1 MRNTIKI
8 LVACSLVAGLL
19 VSCKSVDPQ
28 VINSS
33 NPNVDYNPVKL
44 VDKTQSSKT
53 VVLNVPRLGISNGST
68 DSENASDAEDSAGKE
83 TESIAGPSKNQAPKG
98 TAGSEADSTG
108 KNAADSKG
116 DTKSSD
122 SGSAVAGPS
131 ANTAPKSNADSSKSS
146 AGTSA
151 RDKTLAQAE
160 KYIDEGKYPQ
170 AITLLNGL
178 LKTNPDDEEAKALLE
193 EAQSKKATADA
204 EAAEKTRQDKLD
216 QARKNIDDG
225 KYTQAIS
232 ILNGLLKADPDDEE
246 AKALLEEA
254 KSKQAAD
261 ADEAA
266 AKARQQKLDQ
276 AQKYIDEGK
285 YTQANAILNGLLK
298 SDPDDEDAK
307 ALQKEIE
314 EKKKA
319 DADSKSS
326 GTTSST
332 TKPSTSTAAKTST
345 TTSTPSKNTASTAS
359 SATDA
364 AEKARQQ
371 KLDQA
376 RKYIDDGKYTQA
388 ISLMNGLLKT
398 NPNDAD
404 AKALLKEA
412 QDKKAAADAA
422 AAEKARQQKLDQAR
436 KAIDEGKYP
445 QAITTLN
452 ALLKAD
458 PNDAEAKALLEEAQ
472 SKKAAADAA
481 AAEKARQQKL
491 DQARKA
497 IDEGKYA
504 QAITTLNGLLK
515 TDPND
520 KEANALLKEAKD
532 KQAAANSAS
541 KTASSSTSKPST
553 STAAKTS
560 TTTST
565 PSKNTASTA
574 SSTTDAAAKA
584 RQQKLDQARKYIDD
598 GKYAQAITLLNGLLK
613 TDPNDADAKALLKE
627 AQDKKAAADAAAAE
641 KARQDKLNQARNY
654 IDTEKYPQAITLLN
668 GLLKTN
674 PDDEDAKALLKEAQS
689 KKAAADAAAA
699 EKARQQKL
707 DQARKA
713 IDDGKYA
720 QAITTLNGLLKT
732 DPNDKEANALLK
744 EAKDKQAA
752 ANSASK
758 TASSSTSK
766 PSTSTAAKT
775 STTTSTPSK
784 NTASTASSTTDAAA
798 KARQQK
804 LDQARKYIDDGK
816 YAQAI
821 TVLNGLLKTDPNDAD
836 AKALLKEAQDKK
848 AAADAAAAEKARQ
861 QKLDQ
866 ARNYIDTG
874 KYAQATTILNGL
886 LKTDPNDEEAKSLL
900 KEIEAKK
907 KAAEDAAA
915 KAKSEADAKAAQAK
929 KDADAKA
936 AQAKKDAEANAA
948 QAKKD
953 AEDKA
958 AKDAAD
964 ARAKA
969 VAEARSLIDQGKY
982 AQAITLLNSL
992 LKTYPN
998 DTEIKNL
1005 LNEAQKKKAA
1015 ADANSEVDARQK
1027 RIDQAKAYIAEK
1039 KYANATNILNALLKA
1054 DPNDKEAQALLDQI
1068 KELQKKEEQEA
1079 IDEAARA
1086 RDQKLQQAK
1095 EYMEQGKY
1103 SLAISTLNGILKNN
1117 PDDKEAKDLLAQI
1130 QKLQDKAAEEA
1141 AAKARQQRLDQART
1155 FIDSKKYTNAINV
1168 LNGLLKTNPNDAEA
1182 KALLEEAQNKKKI
1195 EDEETAAKARQDKLN
1210 QAKANIDAGK
1220 YSAAITTLN
1229 GLLKTNPNDAEA
1241 KALLKEAQDKQSA
1254 ANAEA
1259 AEKARKQKL
1268 DQAKANIEAGKYS
1281 AAISTLNGLLKTDP
1295 NDAEAKALLKEAQDK
1310 QNAANAEA
1318 AEKARKQK
1326 LDQAKSNIDSGKY
1339 ASAISILNG
1348 LIKSN
1353 PNDAE
1358 AKALLKEAEDK
1369 KAQEAAEAKKKA
1381 EEESAKKAQAQAEAK
1396 KKADE
1401 AAAKKAQEAAEKKKQ
1416 AEEAAAAK
1424 KAQEAEAKKKA
1435 EEDAAKK
1442 KQEAEAKKKAEEEAV
1457 KKAQAE
1463 ADAKKKAEE
1472 DAAKKEEAKRKTEE
1486 EAEKKAQAAAE
1497 AKKKAEEAAEKKA
1510 QEDAEAKKKAEEE
1523 AARLAA
1529 QKAADLDKLQRF
1541 TTDWESPMLSDIE
1554 DCGYFYTSP
1563 EFGQF
1568 DMIEGEFSKKSGYTK
1583 SAYGFVFGY
1592 TKPSPR
1598 GQLYNYIRF
1607 EINTDGEYALYK
1619 WDGKTY
1625 TDLVEPNSEGTAYF
1639 YKSSAINEGYNATNK
1654 LKIQVVNGKY
1664 NVYINNHLIKRGIPF
1679 IEGGTYGVMGFFSVG
1694 QANQEDLPNTPVV
1707 VSYRITDAELHR
1719 K

>member
-1 MRNTIKI
+1 MRNAIKI

-44 VDKTQSSKT
+44 VDKNQSSKT

-68 DSENASDAEDSAGKE
+68 DSEDSSGAEDSAGKE
-83 TESIAGPSKNQAPKG
+83 TESIAGPSKNQAPNG
-98 TAGSEADSTG
+98 TSGSETDSAG
-108 KNAADSKG
+108 KNAADSK
-116 DTKSSD
+116 DTPKEPETGS
-122 SGSAVAGPS
+122 SAVAGPS
-131 ANTAPKSNADSSKSS
+131 ANTTPKTNTGSEKSGT
-146 AGTSA
+146 GTSA

-160 KYIDEGKYPQ
+160 KYIDEGKYTQ

-178 LKTNPDDEEAKALLE
+178 LKTNPDDKEARTLLE
-193 EAQSKKATADA
+193 EAQNKKATADA
-204 EAAEKTRQDKLD
+204 EAAEKARQDKLD

-232 ILNGLLKADPDDEE
+232 ILNGLLKADPEDEE
-246 AKALLEEA
+246 AKTLLEEA
-254 KSKQAAD
+254 KAKQAAD
-261 ADEAA
+261 AEEAA
-266 AKARQQKLDQ
+266 EKARQQKLAQ

-298 SDPDDEDAK
+298 NDPDDEDAK
-307 ALQKEIE
+307 DLQKKIE

-326 GTTSST
+326 GTGSTS
-332 TKPSTSTAAKTST
+332 KPSTNTAAKTST
-345 TTSTPSKNTASTAS
+345 SSPSKNTSSTGTSAS
-359 SATDA
+359 DA
-364 AEKARQQ
+364 AAKARQQ

-376 RKYIDDGKYTQA
+376 RKYIDDGKYAQA
-388 ISLMNGLLKT
+388 ITLLNGLLKT
-398 NPNDAD
+398 NPDDAEAKELLKEAQD
-404 AKALLKEA
+404 KKAASDAAAAEKARQDKLNQARNYIDTEKYPQAITVLNGLLKTNPDDAEAKALLKEA
-412 QDKKAAADAA
+412 QDKKATADAA
-422 AAEKARQQKLDQAR
+422 AAEKARQDKLNQAR
-436 KAIDEGKYP
+436 KAID
-445 QAITTLN
+445 
-452 ALLKAD
+452 D
-458 PNDAEAKALLEEAQ
+458 
-472 SKKAAADAA
+472 
-481 AAEKARQQKL
+481 
-491 DQARKA
+491 
-497 IDEGKYA
+497 GKYA

-520 KEANALLKEAKD
+520 KEAQALLKEAKD
-532 KQAAANSAS
+532 KQAAASTAS
-541 KTASSSTSKPST
+541 KTASSSPSKPST
-553 STAAKTS
+553 NTAAKTS
-560 TTTST
+560 TGS
-565 PSKNTASTA
+565 PSKNTASTSTSA
-574 SSTTDAAAKA
+574 SDAAAKA

-613 TDPNDADAKALLKE
+613 TDPNDAEAKELLKE
-627 AQDKKAAADAAAAE
+627 AQDKKASSDAAAAE

-674 PDDEDAKALLKEAQS
+674 PDDAEAKALLKEAQD
-689 KKAAADAAAA
+689 KKAAADAEAA

-707 DQARKA
+707 AQAR
-713 IDDGKYA
+713 
-720 QAITTLNGLLKT
+720 T
-732 DPNDKEANALLK
+732 
-744 EAKDKQAA
+744 
-752 ANSASK
+752 
-758 TASSSTSK
+758 
-766 PSTSTAAKT
+766 
-775 STTTSTPSK
+775 
-784 NTASTASSTTDAAA
+784 
-798 KARQQK
+798 
-804 LDQARKYIDDGK
+804 YINDGK

-821 TVLNGLLKTDPNDAD
+821 TVLNGLLKTNPNDSE
-836 AKALLKEAQDKK
+836 AKALLD
-848 AAADAAAAEKARQ
+848 
-861 QKLDQ
+861 
-866 ARNYIDTG
+866 
-874 KYAQATTILNGL
+874 
-886 LKTDPNDEEAKSLL
+886 
-900 KEIEAKK
+900 EIEAKK
-907 KAAEDAAA
+907 KAAEDAANAA
-915 KAKSEADAKAAQAK
+915 KEKAAAEQREALAKKEAEAKAAKEA
-929 KDADAKA
+929 
-936 AQAKKDAEANAA
+936 AEA
-948 QAKKD
+948 
-953 AEDKA
+953 
-958 AKDAAD
+958 
-964 ARAKA
+964 
-969 VAEARSLIDQGKY
+969 
-982 AQAITLLNSL
+982 
-992 LKTYPN
+992 
-998 DTEIKNL
+998 
-1005 LNEAQKKKAA
+1005 KKKALQEE
-1015 ADANSEVDARQK
+1015 DDARQK

-1086 RDQKLQQAK
+1086 REQKLQQAR

-1103 SLAISTLNGILKNN
+1103 ALAISTLNGILKTN
-1117 PDDKEAKDLLAQI
+1117 PDDKEAKDLLDQI
-1130 QKLQDKAAEEA
+1130 QKLQDKASEEA
-1141 AAKARQQRLDQART
+1141 AAKARQQRLDQARA

-1168 LNGLLKTNPNDAEA
+1168 LNGLLKTNPDDAEA
-1182 KALLEEAQNKKKI
+1182 KALLKEAQDKKKI
-1195 EDEETAAKARQDKLN
+1195 DDEEKAAKDRASKLA
-1210 QAKANIDAGK
+1210 QAKSNIDAGK
-1220 YSAAITTLN
+1220 YAQAVTILN

-1259 AEKARKQKL
+1259 AEKARQQKL
-1268 DQAKANIEAGKYS
+1268 AQAKANIDAGKYP
-1281 AAISTLNGLLKTDP
+1281 AAITTLNSLLKTNP
-1295 NDAEAKALLKEAQDK
+1295 NDAEAKASLKEAQDK
-1310 QNAANAEA
+1310 KAAADAEA
-1318 AEKARKQK
+1318 AEKARQQK
-1326 LDQAKSNIDSGKY
+1326 LAQAKANIDSGKY
-1339 ASAISILNG
+1339 ASAITILNG
-1348 LIKSN
+1348 LLKTN
-1353 PNDAE
+1353 PNDSD

-1369 KAQEAAEAKKKA
+1369 KSQEAAEAKKKA
-1381 EEESAKKAQAQAEAK
+1381 EEEAAKKAQAQAEAK

-1435 EEDAAKK
+1435 DEEA
-1442 KQEAEAKKKAEEEAV
+1442 AKKKAEEEAV

-1463 ADAKKKAEE
+1463 AEAKKKAEE
-1472 DAAKKEEAKRKTEE
+1472 AAAKKAQEAAEAKKKAEK

-1497 AKKKAEEAAEKKA
+1497 AKKKAEEDAAKKA
-1510 QEDAEAKKKAEEE
+1510 QEEAEAKKKAEEE

-1541 TTDWESPMLSDIE
+1541 TTEWESPMLSDIE

-1719 K
+1719 N

>member
-1 MRNTIKI
+1 M
-8 LVACSLVAGLL
+8 L
-19 VSCKSVDPQ
+19 
-28 VINSS
+28 
-33 NPNVDYNPVKL
+33 
-44 VDKTQSSKT
+44 
-53 VVLNVPRLGISNGST
+53 
-68 DSENASDAEDSAGKE
+68 
-83 TESIAGPSKNQAPKG
+83 
-98 TAGSEADSTG
+98 
-108 KNAADSKG
+108 
-116 DTKSSD
+116 
-122 SGSAVAGPS
+122 
-131 ANTAPKSNADSSKSS
+131 
-146 AGTSA
+146 
-151 RDKTLAQAE
+151 
-160 KYIDEGKYPQ
+160 
-170 AITLLNGL
+170 
-178 LKTNPDDEEAKALLE
+178 
-193 EAQSKKATADA
+193 
-204 EAAEKTRQDKLD
+204 
-216 QARKNIDDG
+216 
-225 KYTQAIS
+225 
-232 ILNGLLKADPDDEE
+232 
-246 AKALLEEA
+246 
-254 KSKQAAD
+254 
-261 ADEAA
+261 
-266 AKARQQKLDQ
+266 
-276 AQKYIDEGK
+276 
-285 YTQANAILNGLLK
+285 
-298 SDPDDEDAK
+298 
-307 ALQKEIE
+307 
-314 EKKKA
+314 
-319 DADSKSS
+319 
-326 GTTSST
+326 
-332 TKPSTSTAAKTST
+332 
-345 TTSTPSKNTASTAS
+345 
-359 SATDA
+359 
-364 AEKARQQ
+364 
-371 KLDQA
+371 
-376 RKYIDDGKYTQA
+376 
-388 ISLMNGLLKT
+388 NGLLKT

-404 AKALLKEA
+404 ANALLKEA
-412 QDKKAAADAA
+412 QD
-422 AAEKARQQKLDQAR
+422 
-436 KAIDEGKYP
+436 
-445 QAITTLN
+445 
-452 ALLKAD
+452 
-458 PNDAEAKALLEEAQ
+458 
-472 SKKAAADAA
+472 
-481 AAEKARQQKL
+481 
-491 DQARKA
+491 
-497 IDEGKYA
+497 
-504 QAITTLNGLLK
+504 
-515 TDPND
+515 
-520 KEANALLKEAKD
+520 
-532 KQAAANSAS
+532 
-541 KTASSSTSKPST
+541 
-553 STAAKTS
+553 
-560 TTTST
+560 
-565 PSKNTASTA
+565 
-574 SSTTDAAAKA
+574 
-584 RQQKLDQARKYIDD
+584 
-598 GKYAQAITLLNGLLK
+598 
-613 TDPNDADAKALLKE
+613 
-627 AQDKKAAADAAAAE
+627 
-641 KARQDKLNQARNY
+641 
-654 IDTEKYPQAITLLN
+654 
-668 GLLKTN
+668 
-674 PDDEDAKALLKEAQS
+674 

-752 ANSASK
+752 ANSATK
-758 TASSSTSK
+758 PASSSTSK

-784 NTASTASSTTDAAA
+784 NTASTASSATDAAA

-821 TVLNGLLKTDPNDAD
+821 TLLNGLLKTDPNDAD

-915 KAKSEADAKAAQAK
+915 KAKSEADAKATQAK

-936 AQAKKDAEANAA
+936 AQAKKDAEAKAA

-982 AQAITLLNSL
+982 TQAITLLNSL

-1268 DQAKANIEAGKYS
+1268 DQAK
-1281 AAISTLNGLLKTDP
+1281 
-1295 NDAEAKALLKEAQDK
+1295 
-1310 QNAANAEA
+1310 
-1318 AEKARKQK
+1318 
-1326 LDQAKSNIDSGKY
+1326 SNIDSGKY

-1381 EEESAKKAQAQAEAK
+1381 EEEAAKKAQAQAEAK

-1472 DAAKKEEAKRKTEE
+1472 DAAKKEEAKRKAEE
-1486 EAEKKAQAAAE
+1486 EAEKKAQAAA
-1497 AKKKAEEAAEKKA
+1497 KKA

>member
-1 MRNTIKI
+1 
-8 LVACSLVAGLL
+8 
-19 VSCKSVDPQ
+19 
-28 VINSS
+28 
-33 NPNVDYNPVKL
+33 
-44 VDKTQSSKT
+44 
-53 VVLNVPRLGISNGST
+53 
-68 DSENASDAEDSAGKE
+68 
-83 TESIAGPSKNQAPKG
+83 
-98 TAGSEADSTG
+98 
-108 KNAADSKG
+108 
-116 DTKSSD
+116 
-122 SGSAVAGPS
+122 
-131 ANTAPKSNADSSKSS
+131 
-146 AGTSA
+146 
-151 RDKTLAQAE
+151 
-160 KYIDEGKYPQ
+160 
-170 AITLLNGL
+170 
-178 LKTNPDDEEAKALLE
+178 
-193 EAQSKKATADA
+193 
-204 EAAEKTRQDKLD
+204 
-216 QARKNIDDG
+216 
-225 KYTQAIS
+225 
-232 ILNGLLKADPDDEE
+232 
-246 AKALLEEA
+246 
-254 KSKQAAD
+254 
-261 ADEAA
+261 
-266 AKARQQKLDQ
+266 
-276 AQKYIDEGK
+276 
-285 YTQANAILNGLLK
+285 
-298 SDPDDEDAK
+298 
-307 ALQKEIE
+307 
-314 EKKKA
+314 
-319 DADSKSS
+319 
-326 GTTSST
+326 
-332 TKPSTSTAAKTST
+332 
-345 TTSTPSKNTASTAS
+345 
-359 SATDA
+359 
-364 AEKARQQ
+364 
-371 KLDQA
+371 
-376 RKYIDDGKYTQA
+376 
-388 ISLMNGLLKT
+388 
-398 NPNDAD
+398 
-404 AKALLKEA
+404 
-412 QDKKAAADAA
+412 
-422 AAEKARQQKLDQAR
+422 
-436 KAIDEGKYP
+436 
-445 QAITTLN
+445 
-452 ALLKAD
+452 
-458 PNDAEAKALLEEAQ
+458 
-472 SKKAAADAA
+472 
-481 AAEKARQQKL
+481 
-491 DQARKA
+491 
-497 IDEGKYA
+497 
-504 QAITTLNGLLK
+504 
-515 TDPND
+515 
-520 KEANALLKEAKD
+520 
-532 KQAAANSAS
+532 AANSAS
-541 KTASSSTSKPST
+541 KP
-553 STAAKTS
+553 
-560 TTTST
+560 
-565 PSKNTASTA
+565 
-574 SSTTDAAAKA
+574 
-584 RQQKLDQARKYIDD
+584 
-598 GKYAQAITLLNGLLK
+598 
-613 TDPNDADAKALLKE
+613 
-627 AQDKKAAADAAAAE
+627 
-641 KARQDKLNQARNY
+641 
-654 IDTEKYPQAITLLN
+654 
-668 GLLKTN
+668 
-674 PDDEDAKALLKEAQS
+674 
-689 KKAAADAAAA
+689 
-699 EKARQQKL
+699 
-707 DQARKA
+707 
-713 IDDGKYA
+713 
-720 QAITTLNGLLKT
+720 
-732 DPNDKEANALLK
+732 
-744 EAKDKQAA
+744 
-752 ANSASK
+752 
-758 TASSSTSK
+758 ASSSTSK

-861 QKLDQ
+861 DKLNQ

-907 KAAEDAAA
+907 KVAEDAAA

-936 AQAKKDAEANAA
+936 AQAKKDAEAKAA

-982 AQAITLLNSL
+982 TQAITLLNSL

-1310 QNAANAEA
+1310 QSAANAEA

-1381 EEESAKKAQAQAEAK
+1381 EEEAAKKAQAQAEAK

-1472 DAAKKEEAKRKTEE
+1472 DAAKKEEAKRKAEE

-1497 AKKKAEEAAEKKA
+1497 AKKKAEEAAAKKA